1 MPHATTQINSLIS
14 LRRGKEECQMPAS
27 LVTTQAKRPKTLRR
41 GKDRKTDRVTEQKDR
56 DTEQKTET
64 QSRRQ
69 RHRAEKKD
77 SLKRDCPFILYEIRI
92 RAPMRGLKRRGWL
105 HQTP

>member
-64 QSRRQ
+64 QSR
-69 RHRAEKKD
+69 KKGQPQ
-77 SLKRDCPFILYEIRI
+77 KRLSFHFI
-92 RAPMRGLKRRGWL
+92 
-105 HQTP
+105 

>member
-41 GKDRKTDRVTEQKDR
+41 GKEERQTPTPLVTTQARHRKT
-56 DTEQKTET
+56 
-64 QSRRQ
+64 
-69 RHRAEKKD
+69 
-77 SLKRDCPFILYEIRI
+77 L
-92 RAPMRGLKRRGWL
+92 RRGSRTCQNCGFKIFL
-105 HQTP
+105 TLKNKF

>member
-27 LVTTQAKRPKTLRR
+27 LVTTQAKCPKTLRR

-64 QSRRQ
+64 QSR
-69 RHRAEKKD
+69 KKD

>member
-14 LRRGKEECQMPAS
+14 LRRGKEEYQMPAS

-56 DTEQKTET
+56 VTEQKDRDTEQKTET
-64 QSRRQ
+64 QSR
-69 RHRAEKKD
+69 KKEAD
-77 SLKRDCPFILYEIRI
+77 PKGQLLYLW
-92 RAPMRGLKRRGWL
+92 G
-105 HQTP
+105 